1 MVVEPLNSPVLTT
14 VLAFLLVVITL
25 LVSTRRSSSALRLP
39 PSPRGLPV
47 VGHLH
52 LLGSL
57 PHRSLRSL
65 AASHGPV
72 MHLRLGRVAAVVASS
87 AAAAEE
93 AMKTRDLDFA
103 GRPRLLMVDRFYYG
117 TGGIG
122 FAPYG
127 DHWRQARRVC
137 AAHMLSARRV
147 ASLGRVRAQEAAALV
162 GRVRRAGSG
171 VVNLSDNLVV
181 YSNAVISRCTLG
193 DADCGVEGGGARL
206 RKAFGEMEELLGTVP
221 MGETVPWLG
230 WVDTVTGLERR
241 ARRVFQEMD
250 GLLER
255 VITDHRQRRRVA
267 TATRDE
273 EDFVDVMLDADELGT
288 DSIKSIIL
296 DVLAAATDSTFA
308 LLEWAMAEL
317 INHPHE
323 MRKLQAEVRAAVS
336 PGAGAVVTE
345 AHLPHLPYLKA
356 VINETLRLHPPSP
369 LLLPRE
375 TLEDTRLLGHDVPAG
390 TRVLINAW
398 AIGRDPA
405 TWGPR
410 AEEFAPE
417 RFVGYGGLGGAG
429 QDFSFLPFGA
439 GRRGCPGV
447 EFAMLSNELALASLV
462 HGFDWELPGGRAPP
476 VDMSELYGLSV
487 CLKAPLLLAA
497 KPWSSMDM
505 DGVE

>member
-72 MHLRLGRVAAVVASS
+72 MHLRLGRVPAVVASS

-255 VITDHRQRRRVA
+255 VITDHRQRRR
-267 TATRDE
+267 
-273 EDFVDVMLDADELGT
+273 
-288 DSIKSIIL
+288 SIIL

-323 MRKLQAEVRAAVS
+323 MRKLQA
-336 PGAGAVVTE
+336 
-345 AHLPHLPYLKA
+345 
-356 VINETLRLHPPSP
+356 
-369 LLLPRE
+369 
-375 TLEDTRLLGHDVPAG
+375 EDTRLLGHDVPAG